1 MSQSITLLDGAVGTN
16 LWALAA
22 ERDIPKVP
30 VWQYNITHPELV
42 SLLAQRFVA
51 AGSEI
56 ILSNTF
62 CANGPMVAKYPG
74 FRPGEVVT
82 AGVGLARAAA
92 DGAARVALSVGPLD
106 FLPADREERLLAAAA
121 YDEQIGAGVDAGA
134 ELIFLQ
140 TFWEKELLILAAER
154 AARYDLPLLCA
165 MTFGPEGYTYGG
177 CTPAEMAEAVAP
189 FHPEAVGLNCSGG
202 AVASVP
208 VMEAFRRCTEA
219 PLLFK
224 PNMPPEHT
232 PGDFVSAVAPALGYV
247 RYIGGCCGTTP
258 EDIAALAR
266 SLQK

>member
-22 ERDIPKVP
+22 ERGIPKVP

-42 SLLAQRFVA
+42 RLLADRYVQ

-62 CANGPMVAKYPG
+62 CANGPMVFKYPG
-74 FRPGEVVT
+74 FRAAEVVS
-82 AGVGLARAAA
+82 AGVKLARAAS
-92 DGAARVALSVGPLD
+92 DGAAKVALSVGPLE

-121 YDEQIGAGVDAGA
+121 YDEQLGAGVEAGA
-134 ELIFLQ
+134 DLILLQ
-140 TFWEKELLILAAER
+140 TFWEKSLLILAAER
-154 AARYDLPLLCA
+154 AAQCGLPVLCA

-177 CTPAEMAEAVAP
+177 CTPAEMAEAVSP
-189 FHPEAVGLNCSGG
+189 FHPEAVGLNCSAG
-202 AVASVP
+202 AASSLP
-208 VMEAFRRCTEA
+208 VMAAFRRCTDL

-232 PGDFVSAVAPALGYV
+232 PSDFVSAVAPALDFV

-258 EDIAALAR
+258 EDIAALAHL
-266 SLQK
+266 LQK